1 MQYNI
6 KLPDKFVHWWLV
18 KIPSRICRMCTDIL
32 KTLNNLISFTY
43 NIKLLFVPL
52 FGLSSFNGRIVSFF
66 TRVFMIFLGSIP
78 MLLASLLCIAAPIT
92 WLYIPVLITQKYS
105 IPYTMLYFFT
115 LYVLFIFQNL
125 NTPYKRISETK
136 TQNDKIKTFRPK
148 ARYILETGKSSFR
161 LLMEKLLMEK
171 DILYLMKKSELGEKE
186 VIEKLIRASD
196 TKEVELDN
204 IVQKSFSYAQEN
216 KSRYTEL
223 EHVFIAVVEHIPN
236 IDTVLSVFNSNFN
249 TIKETAF
256 WMVEKRENLSGIYF
270 WQDDYVS
277 PPPGGIGK
285 GLLGRVTPELDKVSV
300 DMTKQVKMGNIDD
313 IIGREKEIKKIS
325 EILDGDKNDVLLIGE
340 SGVGKTSIIRGIAYK
355 IMAGTEYK
363 TLRNKRLISIDV
375 GSLVSES
382 KDTGNTAEKLSKIL
396 EEVDASGDIIL
407 FIDEMQNLVT
417 GMGEK
422 GGYDSTALSIL
433 ENHIAKRRIRLIGAV
448 SSENFRKYIEPNEAI
463 TRLFQI
469 VNIEECSK
477 EDTIKILKR
486 KAEKMERQH
495 GIMITYPALLA
506 CVELSEKAIG
516 DRVLPD
522 KAIDV
527 LERTSASVKNSTRY
541 LSYDEISKEISEMT
555 SIPISAIGG
564 NEAEKLLNIGN
575 EMRKR
580 VIGQDHA
587 IKKIEVA
594 LQRARTGIRDEK
606 KPIAG
611 FLFVGM
617 TGVGKTETA
626 KALARSYFG
635 AEENMIRLDMSEY
648 QQIDSMNRII
658 GSPDGTTTG
667 SLTEKVRNKPFSLVL
682 IDEIEKAHPNILMTF
697 LQILDEGRLTDTAG
711 NVAEF
716 TNTIIIATSN
726 VGTKSIQT
734 ISEAGKGYEEMQKAA
749 MIDIRNKFAPELLN
763 RFTDIIVF
771 NPLSKENLREI
782 TKLMLER
789 VKNTAEEK
797 GIEVNFK
804 SELIEELIRRGYS
817 LEWGARPLARVIE
830 DSVESY
836 LAVKILRKEINPGD
850 RVLLGTEVFDI

>member
-382 KDTGNTAEKLSKIL
+382 KDTGNTA
-396 EEVDASGDIIL
+396 
-407 FIDEMQNLVT
+407 
-417 GMGEK
+417 
-422 GGYDSTALSIL
+422 
-433 ENHIAKRRIRLIGAV
+433 
-448 SSENFRKYIEPNEAI
+448 
-463 TRLFQI
+463 
-469 VNIEECSK
+469 
-477 EDTIKILKR
+477 
-486 KAEKMERQH
+486 
-495 GIMITYPALLA
+495 
-506 CVELSEKAIG
+506 
-516 DRVLPD
+516 
-522 KAIDV
+522 
-527 LERTSASVKNSTRY
+527 
-541 LSYDEISKEISEMT
+541 
-555 SIPISAIGG
+555 
-564 NEAEKLLNIGN
+564 
-575 EMRKR
+575 
-580 VIGQDHA
+580 
-587 IKKIEVA
+587 
-594 LQRARTGIRDEK
+594 
-606 KPIAG
+606 
-611 FLFVGM
+611 
-617 TGVGKTETA
+617 
-626 KALARSYFG
+626 
-635 AEENMIRLDMSEY
+635 
-648 QQIDSMNRII
+648 
-658 GSPDGTTTG
+658 
-667 SLTEKVRNKPFSLVL
+667 
-682 IDEIEKAHPNILMTF
+682 
-697 LQILDEGRLTDTAG
+697 
-711 NVAEF
+711 
-716 TNTIIIATSN
+716 
-726 VGTKSIQT
+726 
-734 ISEAGKGYEEMQKAA
+734 
-749 MIDIRNKFAPELLN
+749 
-763 RFTDIIVF
+763 
-771 NPLSKENLREI
+771 
-782 TKLMLER
+782 
-789 VKNTAEEK
+789 
-797 GIEVNFK
+797 
-804 SELIEELIRRGYS
+804 
-817 LEWGARPLARVIE
+817 
-830 DSVESY
+830 
-836 LAVKILRKEINPGD
+836 
-850 RVLLGTEVFDI
+850 